1 MDSSRHDRARGIFQC
16 DAAFSR
22 SSSILRLLSTKKW
35 DRSLRFSPPFF
46 YFLLSLSFFLFF
58 VWKTKL
64 TMAPPTP
71 SSFYCLSLVF
81 ILVYRMNFF
90 IGPRFNGTRSERE
103 KGGERE
109 RIQAARLFRPFFP
122 PSLFLWKH

>member
-35 DRSLRFSPPFF
+35 DRSLRFSPSFF
-46 YFLLSLSFFLFF
+46 YFLLSLSFFFLFGKQNSPWLLLLLPRSI
-58 VWKTKL
+58 V
-64 TMAPPTP
+64 
-71 SSFYCLSLVF
+71 SLVF

-103 KGGERE
+103 NSGGET
-109 RIQAARLFRPFFP
+109 F
-122 PSLFLWKH
+122 